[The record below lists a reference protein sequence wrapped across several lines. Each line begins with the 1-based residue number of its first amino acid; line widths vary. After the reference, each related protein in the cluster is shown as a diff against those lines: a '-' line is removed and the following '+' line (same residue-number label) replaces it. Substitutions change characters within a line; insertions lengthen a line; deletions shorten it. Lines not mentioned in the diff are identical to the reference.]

1 MNSKL
6 LEQEAEWVAS
16 NVTKA
21 FTELPVDPF
30 GLADSHNIVVQAKP
44 SSSSGVSGYLIR
56 VGDQFGI
63 QYATHIKVEGFKRFT
78 VAHELGHY
86 FLPGHPEHLF
96 PNGEGIHHSM
106 SGFISSDKFERQAD
120 FFAAALLMPRDLFLG
135 ALRRAGDGF
144 EGIETLAE
152 TCVTSITATAIRYT
166 KFAEDPVAVVVS
178 SGNQV
183 DYCFMSEALRDLPRI
198 EWLKKGTVLPASATA
213 KFNTNFENIEEA
225 RRVEG
230 YTWLNE
236 WFEGAPEVEMKEDV
250 VGLGSYGRT
259 LTVLHTSEALAEDVE
274 EEDDDYRFSPYRM

>member
-6 LEQEAEWVAS
+6 LEQEAEWIAS
-16 NVTKA
+16 DVTKA

-30 GLADSHNIVVQAKP
+30 ELARSHNIVVQEKP
-44 SSSSGVSGYLIR
+44 TSLPGVSGYLVR

-63 QYATHIKVEGFKRFT
+63 QYATHINVEGFKRFT

-96 PNGEGIHHSM
+96 PNGDGIHHSM
-106 SGFISSDKFERQAD
+106 SGFISSDNYEKQAD
-120 FFAAALLMPRDLFLG
+120 FFAAALLMPRNLFLR
-135 ALRRAGDGF
+135 ALRRAGAGF
-144 EGIETLAE
+144 EAIETLAE
-152 TCVTSITATAIRYT
+152 TCVTSITATAIRYA

-198 EWLKKGTVLPASATA
+198 EWLKKGTALPASATA

-225 RRVEG
+225 RRDEG

-236 WFEGAPEVEMKEDV
+236 WLDGAPEVEMKEDV

-259 LTVLHTSEALAEDVE
+259 LTVLHTSEAIEEYE
-274 EEDDDYRFSPYRM
+274 EEDDDDYRFSPYRM